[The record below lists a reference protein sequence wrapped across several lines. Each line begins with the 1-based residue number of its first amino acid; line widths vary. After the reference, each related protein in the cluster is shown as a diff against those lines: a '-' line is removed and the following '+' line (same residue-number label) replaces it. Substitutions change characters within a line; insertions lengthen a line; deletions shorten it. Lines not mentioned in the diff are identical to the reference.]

1 MNQAEDSSSQM
12 CEQWWLFPPLQG
24 YWEKVQTF
32 IVHLGFFF
40 FFLKERLYIFHSLG
54 QNQSM
59 VAQHAETT
67 VVKCSMRS
75 RVSARFL
82 IGSNAMP
89 GQWHCQPTLTLMGQ
103 GCMQVKV

>member
-1 MNQAEDSSSQM
+1 MVAFSSLAMILGEGSNIH
-12 CEQWWLFPPLQG
+12 CPPRL
-24 YWEKVQTF
+24 
-32 IVHLGFFF
+32 FF